1 MLKNSSK
8 RIYLNNNKIENI
20 EPISNFSKLI
30 FLELNNNKITNIES
44 IIHLVNLIEIHVG
57 FNDITRFNFSPKL
70 RNMFIDMN
78 QVDVFH
84 QKSNNRVSSKK
95 TKSIYKFYDLLCINI
110 IDNEQFLNC
119 KLVLKYASKN
129 MHLNLNND
137 GKMVERFFNKCRN
150 IDLEF

>member
-1 MLKNSSK
+1 MCTKIILFKYLFILNNINGILTTYFKKYDQIDWQNYFKGNDSIK

-84 QKSNNRVSSKK
+84 QKSNNRISSKK
-95 TKSIYKFYDLLCINI
+95 TKSI
-110 IDNEQFLNC
+110 
-119 KLVLKYASKN
+119 
-129 MHLNLNND
+129 
-137 GKMVERFFNKCRN
+137 
-150 IDLEF
+150 